1 MTPAVRGVGT
11 DGPPRRVAGYDL
23 APMPPLYFSLRH
35 VQPFADMATE
45 QVEGEEGIQIVRAD
59 GVIVGLRLADPR
71 MVLRLDELC
80 ERLGIEPDRAWG
92 RLRADADSISPRRA
106 SSGTAGGP

>member
-1 MTPAVRGVGT
+1 
-11 DGPPRRVAGYDL
+11 
-23 APMPPLYFSLRH
+23 MPPLYFSLRH

-45 QVEGEEGIQIVRAD
+45 PLEGEEGVQIVRAD

-80 ERLGIEPDRAWG
+80 ELLGIEPERAWN
-92 RLRADADSISPRRA
+92 RLRADADSLTGRRV